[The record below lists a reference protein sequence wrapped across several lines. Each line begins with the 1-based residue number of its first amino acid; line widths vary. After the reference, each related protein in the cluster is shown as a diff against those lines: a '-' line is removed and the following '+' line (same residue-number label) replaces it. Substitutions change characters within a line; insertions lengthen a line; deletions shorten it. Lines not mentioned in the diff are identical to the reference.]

1 MFQRYWN
8 KATATSNIA
17 IPDRVAIQMKRDT
30 RLEVNPAIRRVLEML
45 FMIYGIDPT
54 QILSCPLAILG
65 SGLQPGLSDTDTS
78 LGVRVSHSAHKGGL
92 EQSLP
97 APVDDCNKKNPC
109 PERPVKLL
117 NICWPA
123 LTKSGAFLLS
133 GFNPY
138 FTG

>member
-1 MFQRYWN
+1 
-8 KATATSNIA
+8 
-17 IPDRVAIQMKRDT
+17 
-30 RLEVNPAIRRVLEML
+30 
-45 FMIYGIDPT
+45 MIYDIDPT
-54 QILSCPLAILG
+54 QILSCPLATLG

-109 PERPVKLL
+109 QSGLL
-117 NICWPA
+117 SCLTFCWPA
-123 LTKSGAFLLS
+123 LTKSVAFLLP